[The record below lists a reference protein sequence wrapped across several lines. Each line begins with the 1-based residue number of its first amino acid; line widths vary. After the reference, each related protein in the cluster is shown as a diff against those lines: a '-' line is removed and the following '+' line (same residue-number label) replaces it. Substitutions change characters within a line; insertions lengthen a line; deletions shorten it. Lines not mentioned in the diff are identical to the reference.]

1 MAKSDFK
8 IETQKTKAQTKITEM
23 LYSNSGTFCHITSE
37 YESNKKQK
45 NQRENFSYGGK
56 PSHSNEVEIKITK
69 KL

>member
-37 YESNKKQK
+37 YESNKKPKSEGELLIWRQTESFK
-45 NQRENFSYGGK
+45 
-56 PSHSNEVEIKITK
+56 
-69 KL
+69 